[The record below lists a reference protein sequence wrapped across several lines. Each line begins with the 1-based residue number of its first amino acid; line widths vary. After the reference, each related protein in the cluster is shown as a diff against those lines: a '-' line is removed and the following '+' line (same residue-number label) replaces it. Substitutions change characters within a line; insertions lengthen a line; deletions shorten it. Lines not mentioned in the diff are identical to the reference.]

1 MAMDFSVV
9 GSCSVGRNERWK
21 GGEEE
26 RRTGAV
32 FLMGRKSAG
41 HFTDT

>member
-21 GGEEE
+21 EREGGEEG
-26 RRTGAV
+26 RPGGGTGTV
-32 FLMGRKSAG
+32 FLIEKV
-41 HFTDT
+41 